1 MFCHNEYQI
10 RDVSIQPVCVLKKL
24 PIMSRVEC
32 LGINDCVT
40 RRTGPPC
47 PQPGSREFKIHWA
60 HFFRVFQPRGLFVL
74 IKHFGAH
81 SCAAQPHNEI
91 LSYFENERILD
102 LFIDAGIN
110 FRSEGHLMSVEN
122 VNKMISWNEPKLW
135 RKTKWT
141 FLGYFEINDPF
152 TTRKNYFLMWWWC
165 YFAQWFNWLKM
176 IFLKLLV
183 WIVTIWIQIPLF
195 LSLLAG
201 KAWILPNYRQFCH
214 KFNQLQK

>member
-1 MFCHNEYQI
+1 MFCYNEYQI

-152 TTRKNYFLMWWWC
+152 TTRKDIFWC
-165 YFAQWFNWLKM
+165 DDG
-176 IFLKLLV
+176 V
-183 WIVTIWIQIPLF
+183 
-195 LSLLAG
+195 
-201 KAWILPNYRQFCH
+201 ILHNDSIDWRWSF
-214 KFNQLQK
+214 